1 MRGMKDSIPRSRDS
15 VPTDRTDASQA
26 TTQSEGEPFLDA
38 DGEFFVQVVTLQ
50 DGLIAWATGESF
62 DETTYRRYR
71 GQLVARHD
79 LRHLVPPFVR
89 KCRTLAQFWGWI
101 KEEKPT
107 YADRRRLIWEGFG
120 PLIDHLEHGNRTPSE
135 EAISVTLASLDAAG
149 VSRMWQTALDRRVH
163 DPEGA
168 ITLAKSLLE
177 AVCKHVLDGLDI
189 QYDVHTDLPKLW
201 SLASKQLKLAPSQ
214 HQEEVF
220 RVILG
225 NCQAVVGNL
234 AAVRNKLGDAHGHGR
249 RPVKPQPR
257 HAELAV
263 NLSGSMASFLV
274 ATWENW
280 RQQQH

>member
-1 MRGMKDSIPRSRDS
+1 MKDSIQRSRDS
-15 VPTDRTDASQA
+15 IPTDGADRSQP
-26 TTQSEGEPFLDA
+26 TTQSVGEPFLDA
-38 DGEFFVQVVTLQ
+38 DGEFFVQVVALQ
-50 DGLIAWATGESF
+50 DGLIAWAAGESF

-71 GQLVARHD
+71 GQLLARHD

-89 KCRTLAQFWGWI
+89 KCRQFAQFWGWI
-101 KEEKPT
+101 KEEGPT
-107 YADRRRLIWEGFG
+107 YAERRRLIWEGFG

-135 EAISVTLASLDAAG
+135 EAINVSLASLDADG

-189 QYDVHTDLPKLW
+189 QYDLRADLPKLW
-201 SLASKQLKLAPSQ
+201 SLASKKLKLAPSQ

-220 RVILG
+220 RAILG

-249 RPVKPQPR
+249 RPVKPQAR

-274 ATWENW
+274 ATWENS

>member
-1 MRGMKDSIPRSRDS
+1 MKDSIPSSRDS

>member
-1 MRGMKDSIPRSRDS
+1 MKDSIPRSRDS
-15 VPTDRTDASQA
+15 IPTGRTDRSQP
-26 TTQSEGEPFLDA
+26 TTQSVDEPFLDA
-38 DGEFFVQVVTLQ
+38 DGEFFARVETLQ
-50 DGLIAWATGESF
+50 DGLIAWATGEDF
-62 DETTYRRYR
+62 DETTYCRYR
-71 GQLVARHD
+71 GLLLARHD

-89 KCRTLAQFWGWI
+89 KCRSFAQFWGWI

-107 YADRRRLIWEGFG
+107 YAERRLLIWDGFR
-120 PLIDHLEHGNRTPSE
+120 PLVDHLEHGNRTPSE
-135 EAISVTLASLDAAG
+135 EAISVTLASLDADG
-149 VSRMWQTALDRRVH
+149 VNRMWRTALDRRVH

-168 ITLAKSLLE
+168 ITLARSLLE

-189 QYDVHTDLPKLW
+189 QYDAHTDLPTLW

-220 RVILG
+220 RAVLG

-234 AAVRNKLGDAHGHGR
+234 AAVRNKLGDAHGHGP
-249 RPVKPQPR
+249 RPVKPQAR

-263 NLSGSMASFLV
+263 NLSGSMAAFLV

-280 RQQQH
+280 RQQ

>member
-1 MRGMKDSIPRSRDS
+1 MEHSIPSRNRDS
-15 VPTDRTDASQA
+15 VPTDRANATQA
-26 TTQSEGEPFLDA
+26 ATQSVGDPFLDA
-38 DGEFFVQVVTLQ
+38 DGEFMVQVATLQ
-50 DGLIAWATGESF
+50 DGLIAWATGTDF
-62 DETTYRRYR
+62 DEATYRQCR
-71 GQLVARHD
+71 GLLLARHD

-89 KCRTLAQFWGWI
+89 KCRTFAQFWGWI

-107 YADRRRLIWEGFG
+107 YAERRRLIWDGFE
-120 PLIDHLEHGNRTPSE
+120 PLIDHLEHGNRTPCE
-135 EAISVTLASLDAAG
+135 ETVSVTLASLDADG
-149 VSRMWQTALDRRVH
+149 VNRMWRTALDRRVH

-177 AVCKHVLDGLDI
+177 AVCKHVLDGLAI
-189 QYDVHTDLPKLW
+189 QYDLRTDLPKLW
-201 SLASKQLKLAPSQ
+201 TLAAKELNLAPSQ

-220 RVILG
+220 RAILG

-249 RPVKPQPR
+249 RPVKPQAR

-263 NLSGSMASFLV
+263 NLSGSMASFLI
-274 ATWENW
+274 ATWEHW